1 MGMARDEAINDRL
14 AFQQLTRAD
23 SRGGANT
30 TDKVHGIR
38 ASYGVLR
45 SELFFIRVTNSRL
58 NKITRT
64 NIYKFVYIYMH
75 NRIFRYRLDMRSAK
89 YMERNVYTPWQEKG
103 RKSEETSLIK
113 R

>member
-1 MGMARDEAINDRL
+1 MAFWIIL
-14 AFQQLTRAD
+14 Y
-23 SRGGANT
+23 SRNQSKIKQNYT
-30 TDKVHGIR
+30 YEYLQIR
-38 ASYGVLR
+38 
-45 SELFFIRVTNSRL
+45 I
-58 NKITRT
+58 
-64 NIYKFVYIYMH
+64 YIYMH